1 MWPILLIAGAVYLFG
16 KQVSTAINQVEI
28 IPRGVK
34 FQRSGVT
41 INLLYTFDIYNPAD
55 VAATIDAVSGR
66 ILSGTTQLG
75 TFITRQP
82 ISIQPRSTTTSTAAV
97 RIDSFTALR
106 QLYQVWVSGKTPTI
120 TIQGQLQT
128 KLATIP
134 YTYTVYVG
142 QDLGLKKAGVTG
154 IGATKK
160 NKKSLAGVS
169 KGLRVVKVYY
179 NNGDSITTSM
189 AEHLSDSEILNYFKI
204 GKVFNIGNGRGGD
217 LLAAVEKVE
226 ILN

>member
-28 IPRGVK
+28 IPRGIK
-34 FQRSGVT
+34 FQRSGIT
-41 INLLYTFDIYNPAD
+41 INLLYTFDVYNPAD

-97 RIDSFTALR
+97 RIDSITAL
-106 QLYQVWVSGKTPTI
+106 QQIYKAWVSGKTPTI

-154 IGATKK
+154 IGATKNK
-160 NKKSLAGVS
+160 SAAAKMVLRLMDQDFEYQPALRAALQKYPNVKKSVL
-169 KGLRVVKVYY
+169 
-179 NNGDSITTSM
+179 
-189 AEHLSDSEILNYFKI
+189 
-204 GKVFNIGNGRGGD
+204 
-217 LLAAVEKVE
+217 EKE
-226 ILN
+226 LDKYI